1 MYTETGYMH
10 NDHINA
16 YNAILI
22 SETDIGYVYHCESML
37 HYNVSMS
44 SVGMWDLNIWPH
56 KLNMM
61 LKIIFT

>member
-10 NDHINA
+10 NNHINA

-22 SETDIGYVYHCESML
+22 SETDIGYVYHCESLL

-44 SVGMWDLNIWPH
+44 SVGM
-56 KLNMM
+56 
-61 LKIIFT
+61 